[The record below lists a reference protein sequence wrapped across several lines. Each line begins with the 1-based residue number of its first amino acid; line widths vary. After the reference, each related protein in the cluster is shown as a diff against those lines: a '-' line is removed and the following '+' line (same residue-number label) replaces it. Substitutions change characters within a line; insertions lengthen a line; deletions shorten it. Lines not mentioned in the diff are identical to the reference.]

1 MRATGQYIQC
11 ETEPDTIAV
20 TVDRQ
25 SFSLIMKPL
34 FNDIVFGDIEI
45 AGASSGIDVSIPKG
59 SGTGDLTEEY
69 QKVFVT
75 MPTGWESKLYSPLF
89 WKFSSQITLRRGN
102 SLSISFKEI
111 CCNSMEGIVNITVT
125 LHAYII
131 LNNGCQAVVETISV
145 PLYKEVIRQPEIT
158 EFSAVEIKRS
168 TDLFSEA
175 ETEGFITPASIETL
189 FSVPV
194 GLRPYVCP
202 GPEPGPGPA
211 PTPVEKKRVKIN
223 WNTTNAKYWYL
234 SVGGNLNE
242 ACGSQIIEVPKNTVK
257 ITLTVLSLNKVLKAE
272 RETVIQ

>member
-1 MRATGQYIQC
+1 MHTTGQYIQC

-20 TVDRQ
+20 SVDRQ
-25 SFSLIMKPL
+25 SFSLIIKPL
-34 FNDIVFGDIEI
+34 FNDIVFGDIDI
-45 AGASSGIDVSIPKG
+45 TGAPSGIDVSIPEG

-75 MPTGWESKLYSPLF
+75 MSTGWESKSYRPLF
-89 WKFSSQITLRRGN
+89 WSFSSQITLQKGN
-102 SLSISFKEI
+102 SLRFSFKEI
-111 CCNSMEGIVNITVT
+111 CCNGMEGIVNITVT

-168 TDLFSEA
+168 TDLFEV

-202 GPEPGPGPA
+202 GPEPGPA
-211 PTPVEKKRVKIN
+211 PTPVEKKRVRIN

-234 SVGGNLNE
+234 SVGGNLNG
-242 ACGSQIIEVPKNTVK
+242 ACGSQIIEMPKNTVK